1 MLQETFSLRRIFH
14 RFFPKRALQTAPVEK
29 KGWEHLSTEQ
39 KKELALQMLIQ
50 GEFSLL
56 RGHLGAISLFE
67 AAVQLDP
74 QNATLWY
81 RQGLA
86 FFEYGSEEGKEKTL
100 LLACKQFK
108 IATQLDPHLFD
119 GWVAWGNAL
128 LQLGRFHE
136 EHHFHLEAKAKYQRA
151 MDLSQGQSKEA
162 LHELHWDFGIVQLE
176 IASQSGE
183 ALDYHLSIQT
193 FQEALEYEP
202 SPPAEFWNDLGNAY
216 LQLGLLINDQRYFL
230 NSAEMFQKAVK
241 QMPHYFDGWLSLAGA
256 YGQLYLNSMD
266 ERFAAKASD
275 CYATAAR
282 LFPRSE
288 EVWLHWAALLAE
300 TGRLNKNIKP
310 LFLSVEKCARAA
322 SLLPDEIAIVGQ
334 WVESLSHLGALS
346 GRLDLLIEAEQK
358 IIKAVDQC
366 PDDPD
371 LWHAYGICLLS
382 FAKYYEDPD
391 YDDLAIEKLQY
402 GLSLDRTSAE
412 LWHALGLA
420 HKHAADLTDEM
431 AMIER
436 APRFFSKA
444 MDLKPSCPCLTFDTA
459 AAWLHYSEALHDLE
473 ALEQSIALFEALL
486 QQNRAALLHHPEWL
500 FEYASA
506 LDWLGEFS
514 GEERGFLRAIEVFS
528 HVLLIEPDYP
538 GIHLKIAMA
547 YTQMGHLSGDSE
559 YYKKALLSFRLAA
572 VQEEEN
578 DSLWLE
584 WGLCLIHL
592 AHHTIDT
599 QFMDQ
604 LYLSAEQKISKAGQ
618 LGHPSAY
625 YNLACLQSILGQ
637 TEAALHLIQK
647 ALSLKALPPIEEL
660 LEDEWLEALRA
671 TPQFAHFLNA
681 LEAKLQARE
690 Q

>member
-1 MLQETFSLRRIFH
+1 M
-14 RFFPKRALQTAPVEK
+14 
-29 KGWEHLSTEQ
+29 EQ
-39 KKELALQMLIQ
+39 KKELAFQLLIQ
-50 GEFSLL
+50 GELSLL

-67 AAVQLDP
+67 NATQLDP
-74 QNATLWY
+74 QNSKIWY

-86 FFEYGSEEGKEKTL
+86 FFEYGSEEGREKAL

-108 IATQLDPHLFD
+108 IATQLEPQLFD
-119 GWVAWGNAL
+119 GWVAWGNTL

-136 EHHFHLEAKAKYQRA
+136 EHHFHLEAKTKYQKA
-151 MDLSQGQSKEA
+151 IEFSQGQSNEI
-162 LHELHWDFGIVQLE
+162 LHELYWDLGIVQLE
-176 IASQSGE
+176 IANQSGE
-183 ALDYHLSIQT
+183 ALDSHLSIQT
-193 FQEALEYEP
+193 FQEALRYVP
-202 SPPAEFWNDLGNAY
+202 DPAAEFWNDYGNAY
-216 LQLGLLINDQRYFL
+216 LQLGLLINDHRYFL
-230 NSAEMFQKAVK
+230 SGADLFQKAVK
-241 QMPHYFDGWLSLAGA
+241 RMPHYFDGWLSLASA
-256 YGQLYLNSMD
+256 YGHLYLNSMD

-275 CYATAAR
+275 CYAGATR
-282 LFPRSE
+282 ISPQNE
-288 EVWLHWAALLAE
+288 EAWLGWAQLLGE
-300 TGRLNKNIKP
+300 TGRLNKNLKS

-322 SLLPDEIAIVGQ
+322 SLAPDEISITGQ
-334 WVESLSHLGALS
+334 WVESLSHLGAIS

-358 IIKAVDQC
+358 ILKAVDQF

-371 LWHAYGICLLS
+371 LWLAYGTCLLS
-382 FAKYYEDPD
+382 FAKYYNDPE
-391 YDDLAIEKLQY
+391 YGDLAIEKFQY
-402 GLSLDRTSAE
+402 GLSIDRTSAE

-420 HKHAADLTDEM
+420 HKHLAELTDET

-444 MDLKPSCPCLTFDTA
+444 MDLKPSCPSLLFDA
-459 AAWLHYSEALHDLE
+459 ASSFLHYSEAIHDLP

-500 FEYASA
+500 FEYGSA

-514 GEERGFLRAIEVFS
+514 GEEKWYLRAIEIFS

-547 YTQMGHLSGDSE
+547 YAQMGDLSGDVE

-572 VQEEEN
+572 TQDEEN
-578 DSLWLE
+578 DALWLE

-592 AHHTIDT
+592 ARYTIDS
-599 QFMDQ
+599 QFADQ
-604 LYLSAEQKISKAGQ
+604 LYLSAEQKISRAGQ
-618 LGHPSAY
+618 LGNPSAY
-625 YNLACLQSILGQ
+625 YNLACLQSLLGQ
-637 TEAALHLIQK
+637 TDAALTLIQK

-660 LEDEWLEALRA
+660 LEDEWLEALRS
-671 TPQFAHFLNA
+671 TPEFAQFLNA